1 MLLADKANQYLDQE
15 KPWIMIKNEEEKE
28 DVQRVCSNAL
38 NMLLK
43 LSIML
48 KPVMPDVA
56 DNVESFMNLSDLDWS
71 NISDVIKDH
80 KINDYENLLYRIRE
94 EDIERIIKK

>member
-1 MLLADKANQYLDQE
+1 
-15 KPWIMIKNEEEKE
+15 
-28 DVQRVCSNAL
+28 
-38 NMLLK
+38 
-43 LSIML
+43 ML
-48 KPVMPDVA
+48 KPVMPDVV

-80 KINDYENLLYRIRE
+80 EINDYENLLYRIRE

>member
-1 MLLADKANQYLDQE
+1 
-15 KPWIMIKNEEEKE
+15 
-28 DVQRVCSNAL
+28 
-38 NMLLK
+38 
-43 LSIML
+43 ML

-80 KINDYENLLYRIRE
+80 EINDYENLLYRIRE

>member
-1 MLLADKANQYLDQE
+1 MF
-15 KPWIMIKNEEEKE
+15 
-28 DVQRVCSNAL
+28 
-38 NMLLK
+38 LK

-48 KPVMPDVA
+48 KPVMPDVV

-80 KINDYENLLYRIRE
+80 EINDYENLLYRIRE

>member
-1 MLLADKANQYLDQE
+1 M
-15 KPWIMIKNEEEKE
+15 
-28 DVQRVCSNAL
+28 QRVCTNAL
-38 NMLLK
+38 NIFVK

-56 DNVESFMNLSDLDWS
+56 NNVESFMNLSDLDWS
-71 NISDVIKDH
+71 NISDVIKNH
-80 KINDYENLLYRIRE
+80 KINNYESLLYRINE

>member
-1 MLLADKANQYLDQE
+1 
-15 KPWIMIKNEEEKE
+15 
-28 DVQRVCSNAL
+28 
-38 NMLLK
+38 
-43 LSIML
+43 ML

-56 DNVESFMNLSDLDWS
+56 DNVESFMNLTDLDWS

-80 KINDYENLLYRIRE
+80 EINDYENLLYRIRE

>member
-1 MLLADKANQYLDQE
+1 
-15 KPWIMIKNEEEKE
+15 
-28 DVQRVCSNAL
+28 
-38 NMLLK
+38 
-43 LSIML
+43 
-48 KPVMPDVA
+48 MPDVA

-80 KINDYENLLYRIRE
+80 EINDYENLLYRIRE